1 MPSAREVAPEANIML
16 VRRALAGPILFART
30 SPASQAR
37 LFVDVSQY
45 VAQTPVAPL
54 FVRS

>member
-1 MPSAREVAPEANIML
+1 MSVSVWNLTYARADS
-16 VRRALAGPILFART
+16 RDRFGSILFART